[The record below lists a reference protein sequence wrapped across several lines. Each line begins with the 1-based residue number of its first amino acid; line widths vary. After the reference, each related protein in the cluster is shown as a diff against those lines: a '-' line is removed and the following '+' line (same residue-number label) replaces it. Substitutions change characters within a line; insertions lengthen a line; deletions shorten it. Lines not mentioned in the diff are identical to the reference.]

1 MPNQEPKSK
10 PKDVEE
16 PSSEGLQSTA
26 LFSVG
31 DRFRFKDMKTM
42 WEVLEVVERGWVVGQ
57 YLPGSPYHHGHKHLI
72 EWSHRPNLISLNVN
86 VEAPNA

>member
-1 MPNQEPKSK
+1 MSTNPEINA
-10 PKDVEE
+10 
-16 PSSEGLQSTA
+16 SEVAWHA

-57 YLPGSPYHHGHKHLI
+57 YLPGSPYHHDHKHLI
-72 EWSHRPNLISLNVN
+72 EWSRRPNLIPLN
-86 VEAPNA
+86 A

>member
-1 MPNQEPKSK
+1 MPKKPTQSK
-10 PKDVEE
+10 PSRAEQA
-16 PSSEGLQSTA
+16 SGEGLQSTD

-31 DRFRFKDMKTM
+31 ERFRFKDMKTI

-72 EWSHRPNLISLNVN
+72 EWSHHPNLIPLN
-86 VEAPNA
+86 AKIQP